1 MIYNITTINKGGKN
15 MGLDMYLYLQKND
28 YVSDFTRGVELEY
41 PTELK
46 ELEEYIQKA
55 NFRSVETT
63 TRYQVGYW
71 RKFNA
76 LHSWIVEKLADG
88 KDKCQPIKLTV
99 SNVEELINIC
109 EKLLKD
115 RNVELAKELL
125 PTKDGDFFGSLEY
138 DEWYFHDVLKTYEIL
153 NKVLQV
159 VFNDRKSLNP
169 QDYTIVYQASW

>member
-1 MIYNITTINKGGKN
+1 

-28 YVSDFTRGVELEY
+28 YVSDYTKGAGLEY
-41 PTELK
+41 PAELK

-55 NFRSVETT
+55 NFRSVETKT
-63 TRYQVGYW
+63 LYQVGYW

-76 LHSWIVEKLADG
+76 LHNWIVEKLADG
-88 KDKCQPIKLTV
+88 EDVCQPIALTV
-99 SNVEELINIC
+99 SNIEEIVSIC

-115 RNVELAKELL
+115 RDVELAKELL
-125 PTKDGDFFGSLEY
+125 PTKVGSCFGSLEY

-159 VFNDRKSLNP
+159 IYDSRKSLN
-169 QDYTIVYQASW
+169 DYDYEVVYQASW